1 MKVAAVSLTRND
13 DFRLP
18 FWMDYYDE
26 YKDEIYEHIVVDNG
40 SNAEYLSL
48 LKKAFPN
55 STIIELGYNGG
66 CTGAYNAGIRHALQ
80 NPDIDAILLIGN
92 DVKIERGGIT
102 KLYKLLY
109 SDEKIGMVGPVVLK
123 KDSDIIDWF
132 GFHLNYKNGIS
143 KGLYSKRRIVD
154 VGEQTIEVSYVAGG
168 ANMSRREFYEEE
180 GVGLQDENLFMYGD
194 ERDMAIR
201 ASLKGYKEVATS
213 EVKSWHQHIDKI
225 GNHRDPR
232 TSYLVARNHIYI
244 GKKYFSKYVQ
254 YKELSYCLLI
264 QIILFIRD
272 IVAKERRKHFYYYLK
287 GVWAGLKNNMD
298 NTIMQ

>member
-18 FWMDYYDE
+18 FWKDYYEE

-48 LKKAFPN
+48 LKKTFPN

-92 DVKIERGGIT
+92 DVKIEKGGVT
-102 KLYKLLY
+102 KLYKLLC

-123 KDSDIIDWF
+123 KDSDIIESF
-132 GFHLNYKNGIS
+132 GTHVKNGIS
-143 KGLYSKRRIVD
+143 RFMYSKQRIVD
-154 VGEQTIEVSYVAGG
+154 VGERVIEVSYVAGG
-168 ANMSRREFYEEE
+168 ANMCKREFYEEE
-180 GVGLQDENLFMYGD
+180 GVGLQDENLFMYCD

-201 ASLKGYKEVATS
+201 AALKGYKEVATS
-213 EVKSWHQHIDKI
+213 EVKSWHQHIDRI

-232 TSYLVARNHIYI
+232 TEYLNARNIVYI
-244 GKKYFSKYVQ
+244 GKKHFSKYVR
-254 YKELSYCLLI
+254 YKELTCCLI
-264 QIILFIRD
+264 IKTILFFRD
-272 IVAKERRKHFYYYLK
+272 ILVKERRLQFYYYLK

-298 NTIMQ
+298 NSIMQ